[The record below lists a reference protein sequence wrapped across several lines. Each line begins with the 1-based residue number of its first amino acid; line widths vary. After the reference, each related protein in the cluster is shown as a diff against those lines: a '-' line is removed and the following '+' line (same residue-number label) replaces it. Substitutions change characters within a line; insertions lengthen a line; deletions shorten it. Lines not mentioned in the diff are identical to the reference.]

1 MGLGECFQSAFT
13 PSLDRKFS
21 IYTCI
26 AKRLHEKYRTFLQN
40 KKTVQA
46 RVNMMVGTPPTPPP
60 RLRGELRYAPHHHRR
75 GRRRNQAHRPQ
86 HRAQFLACG
95 LLRGVLRGEHRRE
108 HGRRA
113 ADPRSDQRI
122 AQQQPA
128 VARAARGRSSAY
140 RVCAGSTQRRRKR
153 AFARSDGVLRVVRWM
168 SVAH

>member
-46 RVNMMVGTPPTPPP
+46 QVNMMVGTPPTPPP

-122 AQQQPA
+122 AQQQPSLELREGDLVHIECA
-128 VARAARGRSSAY
+128 QAQPREGESAHSLGRM
-140 RVCAGSTQRRRKR
+140 VFC
-153 AFARSDGVLRVVRWM
+153 VW
-168 SVAH
+168 